1 MKLYLKNNL
10 SSYAKI
16 SYSQGSGFR
25 DTNHQVATVVM
36 ETVQMVL
43 SQFKNFFNVVNWE
56 LNKVYLYQK

>member
-1 MKLYLKNNL
+1 LSVKLYLKNNL

-43 SQFKNFFNVVNWE
+43 SQFKNFFNVVN
-56 LNKVYLYQK
+56 